1 MDIFKLDQDKNNHS
15 FNTYLLY
22 EEGKFVKNQ
31 RQDFVNRI
39 KKEFDVKNEKISYSR
54 CHSVSYSSIVSA
66 ITRYVLKK

>member
-31 RQDFVNRI
+31 RQNFVNRI
-39 KKEFDVKNEKISYSR
+39 KKRI
-54 CHSVSYSSIVSA
+54 
-66 ITRYVLKK
+66 

>member
-39 KKEFDVKNEKISYSR
+39 KKNLMLKMKKSHTADVILL
-54 CHSVSYSSIVSA
+54 VI
-66 ITRYVLKK
+66 LP